1 MSTAAETAPVE
12 EHSEQEEHADH
23 LTPAN
28 YWRIALF
35 LAVVTAIEVA
45 ITYIPGFDGP
55 ILVTSLLVL
64 GVVKF
69 LTVVAFFMHLKYEP
83 FTMNFMFY
91 FGLLGA
97 IALFI
102 AVLLA
107 FRALFDTF

>member
-1 MSTAAETAPVE
+1 MSTAAEATGVE
-12 EHSEQEEHADH
+12 EQDHHGH

-35 LAVVTAIEVA
+35 LAIVTAVEVA
-45 ITYIPGFDGP
+45 ITYIPGFDGAL
-55 ILVTSLLVL
+55 LVISLLVL
-64 GVVKF
+64 GIVKF
-69 LTVVAFFMHLKYEP
+69 LTVVAYFMHLKYEP

-97 IALFI
+97 LALFI

-107 FRALFDTF
+107 FRALFDSF